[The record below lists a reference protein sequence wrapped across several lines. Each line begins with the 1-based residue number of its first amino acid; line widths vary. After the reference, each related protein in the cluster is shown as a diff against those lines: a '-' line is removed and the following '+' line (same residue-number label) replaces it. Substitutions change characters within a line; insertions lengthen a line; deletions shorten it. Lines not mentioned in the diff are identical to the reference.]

1 MIDFAKRL
9 PSVQPDFIFN
19 LTPGDYVYDI
29 ETFPNAFTI
38 GIVKRGTQQRWL
50 FEISFRRNDIELFC
64 LFMDTLRR
72 LKCRM
77 IGFNNLGFDYP
88 VIHFIYQN
96 YHSCIGVDDIYN
108 KAMNIINAEFNA
120 RFAHM
125 VWESDWIVEQIDL
138 YKVHHFDNVSK
149 ATSLKALEICMQ
161 MGTVEDLPFPV
172 GTHLTSD
179 QVDMLISYMW
189 HDIDATDMFA
199 DRTTDHIKL
208 REELSQT
215 FSKNMIN
222 MSDVKIGETILVHE
236 LEVRGIETTFYN
248 NGRKDK
254 KKTVRERI
262 DLNEVIFPYVNF
274 ERVEFQNIKNYFASK
289 VITET
294 KGVFEGLIA
303 TVDGLDYKFG
313 TGGLHASVETAI
325 FVSNET
331 HQIVDVDV
339 ASFYP
344 NLGIKN
350 KLFPAHLGPEFCI
363 AYEGV
368 YNTRGTYKKGT
379 PRNEAYKL
387 ALNGAYG
394 NSNNQYSSFFDP
406 QYTMSITINGQ
417 LLLCMLV
424 EQLVKVPGLRMI
436 QANTDGVTYYCP
448 RGHLDH
454 TRAVC
459 RWWEGF
465 TQLTLEENLY
475 NRVFIRDV
483 NSYIAEKEGGKL
495 KRIGAYAYETA
506 EENPGTRELPYHKDW
521 SARVV
526 AKAAEAALVRGEDI
540 RAFIIESGYKPVMCI
555 HDFFLKAKVP
565 RSSQL
570 WWGDTQV
577 ANIVRYYVAVE
588 GYPLE
593 KVMPT
598 NMPEGA
604 YKRANKLT
612 DEYYFN
618 VIQELTGKN
627 PRMEP
632 IDWAAVPWDERINT
646 KNKSKYE
653 TTRDTGICTG
663 WKTQIANDLRGYEQH
678 DVWDQLWDSINYEWY
693 IKEAEKLVKPLLT
706 VS

>member
-1 MIDFAKRL
+1 MNH
-9 PSVQPDFIFN
+9 PDFLFG
-19 LTPGDYVYDI
+19 LTHGDYSYDI
-29 ETFPNAFTI
+29 ECFPNFFCI
-38 GIVKRGTQQRWL
+38 GITCRRTKKRWY
-50 FEISFRRNDIELFC
+50 FEISFRRNDIEMLC
-64 LFMDTLRR
+64 LFLEVLRR

-77 IGFNNLGFDYP
+77 IGFNNLGYDYP
-88 VIHFIYQN
+88 VVHFIYQN
-96 YHSCIGVDDIYN
+96 STACITYRDIYY
-108 KAMNIINAEFNA
+108 KSKSIIDAEFNA

-125 VWESDWIVEQIDL
+125 VWESEWVVEQVDL
-138 YKVHHFDNVSK
+138 YKIHHFDNVSK

-161 MGTVEDLPFPV
+161 MDTVEESPIPFD
-172 GTHLTSD
+172 TELTSD
-179 QVDMLISYMW
+179 QADEIVSYMW
-189 HDIDATDMFA
+189 HDIGATDMFA
-199 DRTTDHIKL
+199 DRTGDHIKL

-215 FSKNMIN
+215 FDKNMIN

-236 LEVRGIETTFYN
+236 LEARGIECHQWVDGKKT
-248 NGRKDK
+248 K
-254 KKTVRERI
+254 KKTVRNCI

-274 ERVEFQNIKNYFASK
+274 ERVEFQNIKSYFQSK

-294 KGVFEGLIA
+294 KGVFKGLVA
-303 TVDGLDYKFG
+303 TVDGLDYTFG

-325 FVSNET
+325 FKSNET

-350 KLFPAHLGPEFCI
+350 KLFPAHLGPEFCV

-368 YNTRGTYKKGT
+368 YNTRSTYKKGT

-394 NSNNQYSSFFDP
+394 NSNNEYSSFFDP

-424 EQLVKVPGLRMI
+424 EQLIKVPGLRMI

-448 RGHLDH
+448 REYLDH

-459 RWWEGF
+459 HWWEQL
-465 TQLTLEENLY
+465 TQLTLEEVLY
-475 NRVFIRDV
+475 KRMWVRDV
-483 NSYIAEKEGGKL
+483 NSYMAEKEDGKL
-495 KRIGAYAYETA
+495 KRIGAYAYVTA

-540 RAFIIESGYKPVMCI
+540 REFITEMHCGKKFSQLNL
-555 HDFFLKAKVP
+555 HDYFLRAKVP
-565 RSSQL
+565 KSSKL
-570 WWGDTQV
+570 FWGDKQV
-577 ANIVRYYVAVE
+577 GNIARYYVATT

-612 DEYYFN
+612 DEYYFG
-618 VIQELTGKN
+618 VIHELTGLN
-627 PRMEP
+627 PRMEA
-632 IDWAAVPWDERINT
+632 IDWSNVPWDERINT

-663 WKTQIANDLRGYEQH
+663 WNVQLANDLRGYEEN